1 MLESPRDARAPLTYL
16 THRFE
21 LRLAVFAMAVLL
33 LAQAGALSHAYSH
46 DVAFGAASSQPAV
59 PGEHDACR
67 DCLGFA
73 PLLNAAATPVSLPA
87 IESPGHEVATRSPIA
102 SFAGG
107 SAVYAFRSRA
117 PPGPQ

>member
-1 MLESPRDARAPLTYL
+1 MLESPRDARAHLTYL

-21 LRLAVFAMAVLL
+21 LRLAVLAMAVLL

-73 PLLNAAATPVSLPA
+73 PLLSAGALPVALPG
-87 IESPGHEVATRSPIA
+87 IESPGRGVAICAAFASIA
-102 SFAGG
+102 GRTALH
-107 SAVYAFRSRA
+107 AFRSRA
-117 PPGPQ
+117 PPRPQ